1 VTLELYAY
9 ALRAARPRQLARR
22 ASRPVRRRLFP
33 RADRTG
39 LPYPLED
46 NVELWHSRAFEVRES
61 RPTGALAG
69 FQANYGENV
78 LAAARSGDRGTARAY
93 IDAWLEAS
101 PPRVGSAWH
110 PYVVS
115 TRIGNWVAA
124 LSLEPELAT
133 AHLGESL
140 LRQLKYL
147 QRNVEDDILGNHV
160 IRNARALILGGL
172 SVGDPG
178 AVAQGRRLL
187 QRELPEQVLADGG
200 HYERSPAYHRLVLRD
215 LLEVQRF
222 APVQDEIERMLD
234 FAAGSSRPDGAPA
247 LFNDGGLD
255 IAPDIDLPVP
265 PHGLSIFPATGYV
278 FVRTERVWL
287 AFDCGAPSPPFLP
300 AHAHA
305 DALSFQ
311 LWIDGCPAVIDPG
324 TSTYEPGQT
333 RRWERGTESHATVA
347 IDGDQFEIWGAF
359 RSGPLPTVRLVEAG
373 LEQLVA
379 EVRLRDG
386 TEITRSLQLLPGSLE
401 IEDRINGSGSH
412 QLVSSIPL
420 ALDATVRV
428 SALTGC
434 AVSESR
440 TFAERFGATGEAT
453 ALVVRASAALPW
465 EGGWRIEWDAG

>member
-1 VTLELYAY
+1 MTIELYAH
-9 ALRAARPRQLARR
+9 ALRTARPRQLARR

-33 RADRTG
+33 RAGRAAV
-39 LPYPLED
+39 PHPLED
-46 NVELWHSRAFEVRES
+46 NIELWRSKAFEVRES
-61 RPTGALAG
+61 GPTGALAR

-78 LAAARSGDRGTARAY
+78 LAAARAGDRGTARAH
-93 IDAWLEAS
+93 INAWLEAS
-101 PPRVGSAWH
+101 PPRVGPAWH

-133 AHLGESL
+133 AQLGESL
-140 LRQLKYL
+140 LRQLNYL

-160 IRNARALILGGL
+160 IRNARALVLGGL
-172 SVGDPG
+172 CVGDPE
-178 AVAQGRRLL
+178 AVAQGRQLL
-187 QRELPEQVLADGG
+187 ERELPEQVLADGG

-215 LLEVQRF
+215 LLEVQSF
-222 APVQDEIERMLD
+222 ASVQDEVQQMLD

-255 IAPDIDLPVP
+255 IAPDIDLPAP
-265 PHGLSIFPATGYV
+265 PHGLSVFPDTGYV

-311 LWIDGCPAVIDPG
+311 LWIDGRPAVIDPG
-324 TSTYEPGQT
+324 TSTYEPGRT
-333 RRWERGTESHATVA
+333 RRWERGTESHSTVA
-347 IDGDQFEIWGAF
+347 VGGDQFEIWGSF

-373 LEQLVA
+373 VDRLVA
-379 EVRLRDG
+379 EVKLRDG
-386 TEITRSLQLLPGSLE
+386 TEIVRSLRLLPGSLE
-401 IEDRINGSGSH
+401 IDDRITGSGSH

-420 ALDATVRV
+420 AVHATVRV
-428 SALTGC
+428 SALTGR
-434 AVSESR
+434 AISESR
-440 TFAERFGATGEAT
+440 TFAERFGATSEAS
-453 ALVVRASAALPW
+453 AVVVRASAALPW
-465 EGGWRIEWDAG
+465 EGGWRIDWDTR